1 MSHRILV
8 VEDSEDNRE
17 LLVDA
22 LSFRGFEV
30 LEAIDGQQAVD
41 LILAERPDLV
51 VLDMSLPVKSGW
63 AVAEEVREG
72 PAADIPIIALTAY
85 ASEVDRQRALE
96 SGCKQYLCKPCR
108 PRDLIAE
115 IERMLGISQS
125 S

>member
-1 MSHRILV
+1 MTYRILI
-8 VEDSEDNRE
+8 VEDSDDNRE

-63 AVAEEVREG
+63 AVAEEVRDG
-72 PAADIPIIALTAY
+72 AVSDTPIIALTAH
-85 ASEVDRQRALE
+85 ASEMDRQRALE
-96 SGCKQYLCKPCR
+96 SGCRQYLCKPCR

-115 IERMLGISQS
+115 IERILGAAES